1 MGFSSYIS
9 SFNSNFQNLFHHT
22 MVMETKH
29 VQDTAELERKKK
41 RNRGEG
47 VFAFKLFLSQNF
59 PCPCAM
65 FPFTLK
71 ATGFIIQEP
80 FPLVEN
86 GHPPVLVC
94 SNRSN
99 ESRAYSAPFPRR
111 LVGPTSAIR

>member
-1 MGFSSYIS
+1 MTIMETTFRRAGLERSSYMYKVPLS
-9 SFNSNFQNLFHHT
+9 S
-22 MVMETKH
+22 
-29 VQDTAELERKKK
+29 KKEIVEK
-41 RNRGEG
+41 V
-47 VFAFKLFLSQNF
+47 VFAFKPFLSQNF
-59 PCPCAM
+59 HSPCAI

-94 SNRSN
+94 SNRSI
-99 ESRAYSAPFPRR
+99 ESRAYSAPLPRR